1 LHTPACIDVIKSSCY
16 IPQLEGGG
24 GGGGGGGILLRDG
37 AS

>member
-24 GGGGGGGILLRDG
+24 GGILLRDG